1 MSIVTKNTVVSIS
14 YKLTNDAGENIDS
27 GDLDY
32 LHGHHNIIPGLENEL
47 TGLTIGD
54 SKVIRVS
61 PADGYGEYDE
71 SLVQLVPRE
80 AFPPGQKVEVGMHFQ
95 SRTEDGIMS
104 FVVLETREDGIV
116 LDGNHPLA
124 GQHLNFA
131 VAIKHIREASAEEI
145 SHGHVHQQHH

>member
-1 MSIVTKNTVVSIS
+1 MVSIS
-14 YKLTNDAGENIDS
+14 YKLTNDAGESIDS

-47 TGLTIGD
+47 TGLKIGD
-54 SKVIRVS
+54 SKVIKVT

-71 SLVQLVPRE
+71 GLVQLVPRE
-80 AFPPGQKVEVGMHFQ
+80 AFPPGQKIEVGMHFQ

-124 GQHLNFA
+124 GQNLTFD
-131 VAIKHIREASAEEI
+131 VYIKKIREASPEEI
-145 SHGHVHQQHH
+145 SHGHAHGAHGHHH